1 MLFPLGNATS
11 GDMRK
16 RLAGKRFYV
25 GDGGMEDL
33 ENIDE
38 DRNSEGLHHVV
49 VGLAPPRE
57 LQNGEKYT

>member
-1 MLFPLGNATS
+1 
-11 GDMRK
+11 MRK